1 MFLTQIF
8 GNLSLWASF
17 PAFLLYYLFY
27 SSFEMNDPEGYVT
40 DAETI
45 LTEYDFIVIG
55 AGSAG
60 AVVANR
66 LTEVSN
72 WNVLLLEVGGD
83 EGIVTD
89 IPGAVHLLQRTSMD
103 WQYKTMEQ
111 TEACL
116 AFNDNKSNWPR
127 GKILGGSSVLN
138 YMLYVRGNK
147 RDYDDWEAKGNI
159 GWSYDDVLP
168 YFIKSEDNRNP
179 YIAANTKYHGTGGYL
194 TVQEPAWTTPLAVAF
209 VEAGVE
215 MDYESNDGNAAK
227 QTGFMLTQAT
237 NRRGHRC
244 STAKAFLRPIR
255 NRQNFHISMYSH
267 VHKIIIDPVTKQ
279 ATAVRFEK
287 KGQIYQ
293 VNAKKV
299 SCPADH
305 LQSFGIPVIED
316 LPVGDNLQDHIAL
329 GGMVFTVNKPFGA
342 IEGQYYAFPA
352 LLNYKM
358 NSAGPLASLLGCE
371 ALAWVNTKYA
381 DPSSGEDDI
390 WEKYY
395 NPLMDKDMWQVIPML
410 LRPESTGTIRLASS
424 DPYTAPLIDPK
435 YFSKIQDLNVLIEG
449 TKIGLALSKMEA
461 FQKLGSKFYAAI
473 FPGCEQFT
481 PWTDEYWG
489 CFIRHFSSTI
499 YHPSGTCKMG
509 PSSDKTAVVDPTLK
523 VYGIKGLRV
532 IDCSIMSKIVSGNT
546 NAPAVS

>member
-8 GNLSLWASF
+8 SNLSLWASF

-27 SSFEMNDPEGYVT
+27 SSFEMNDLEGYVT

-72 WNVLLLEVGGD
+72 WNVLLLEAGGD
-83 EGIVTD
+83 EGIVAD

-127 GKILGGSSVLN
+127 GNILGGSSVLS

-194 TVQEPAWTTPLAVAF
+194 TVQEPAWTTPLAAAF

-215 MDYESNDGNAAK
+215 MGYESNDGNAAK
-227 QTGFMLTQAT
+227 QTGFMLAQAT
-237 NRRGHRC
+237 NRRGRRC

-255 NRQNFHISMYSH
+255 NRQNLHISMHSH

-293 VNAKKV
+293 VNAKKEIIV
-299 SCPADH
+299 SAGSVNSPQLLMLSGVGPADH

-329 GGMVFTVNKPFGA
+329 GGMVFTVNKPFSA

-352 LLNYKM
+352 LLNYTM

-381 DPSSGEDDI
+381 DPSSGE
-390 WEKYY
+390 
-395 NPLMDKDMWQVIPML
+395 
-410 LRPESTGTIRLASS
+410 
-424 DPYTAPLIDPK
+424 
-435 YFSKIQDLNVLIEG
+435 
-449 TKIGLALSKMEA
+449 
-461 FQKLGSKFYAAI
+461 
-473 FPGCEQFT
+473 
-481 PWTDEYWG
+481 
-489 CFIRHFSSTI
+489 
-499 YHPSGTCKMG
+499 
-509 PSSDKTAVVDPTLK
+509 
-523 VYGIKGLRV
+523 
-532 IDCSIMSKIVSGNT
+532 
-546 NAPAVS
+546 